1 MAGKTTTKDTRS
13 TVAASKSR
21 RVGRDQ
27 GVAKQAA
34 PRNGE
39 GWQAEK
45 SALTRKA
52 ILESAVRCFVQDGY
66 TKTTT
71 AMIASEAGV
80 SRGAMMHHFAS
91 RAEVMKAVIT
101 YLHDRLLEEYREL
114 MARVRAPEKLD
125 RSAVRRS
132 VEAAWSYHNLPSFI
146 AYQELLAAARTDAEL
161 GDVIGDFEKA
171 FEEQYLSTAKTAF
184 PQWEGVQ
191 SLQAAHDLVHF
202 VMQGMASRY
211 RLPNR
216 KTRVDGIIDLVT
228 DQLVRVYELEA

>member
-1 MAGKTTTKDTRS
+1 MKDTRS

-21 RVGRDQ
+21 RAGRDQ
-27 GVAKQAA
+27 GVAKEAA

-171 FEEQYLSTAKTAF
+171 FEEQFLRTAKTAF

>member
-1 MAGKTTTKDTRS
+1 MAAKNKSDNAR
-13 TVAASKSR
+13 TVGNKATAGS
-21 RVGRDQ
+21 G
-27 GVAKQAA
+27 A
-34 PRNGE
+34 PRHGD

-66 TKTTT
+66 TRTTT

-80 SRGAMMHHFAS
+80 SRGAMMHHFSS
-91 RAEVMKAVIT
+91 RADVMKAVIA
-101 YLHDRLLEEYREL
+101 YLHDRLLDEYSEL
-114 MARVRAPEKLD
+114 MAKVRAPDTLD
-125 RSAVRRS
+125 RNAVRRS

-161 GDVIGDFEKA
+161 GEVIGDFEKA
-171 FEEQYLSTAKTAF
+171 FEKQFLSTAKTAF

-202 VMQGMASRY
+202 VMQGMASSY

-216 KTRVDGIIDLVT
+216 KKRVEGIIDLVT
-228 DQLVRVYELEA
+228 DQLVRIYELEA